1 MSTTTPPHRDKWR
14 SLSADELAASPDARL
29 GGALAVIFWGAAAMV
44 VTLLLILVAILA
56 LGGFLPIA
64 MFSEIMFSASVPGPT
79 MTIARLQAIQQALFA
94 LWAFVFVAMTLMRR
108 PSTPIVASVLMVI
121 WAASWIAAEIATQ
134 YLSATSGFDLI
145 SQAALLPQVLIE
157 VVLVAAFC
165 GYMSDGRRPNMYFRK
180 RVHA

>member
-1 MSTTTPPHRDKWR
+1 MNTTTPSQGSDWR
-14 SLSADELAASPDARL
+14 MLSAEEFAASPYAKL
-29 GGALAVIFWGAAAMV
+29 GGALAVIFWGATTMV
-44 VTLLLILVAILA
+44 VALLLMLAGILA
-56 LGGFLPIA
+56 LGGFLPIT

-108 PSTPIVASVLMVI
+108 SFTPIVASALMVI

-134 YLSATSGFDLI
+134 YLSATGGFDLI
-145 SQAALLPQVLIE
+145 GQVPLLGQILIQLI
-157 VVLVAAFC
+157 VAAAFC
-165 GYMSDGRRPNMYFRK
+165 GYMSDGRRPNVYFRK